1 MICPAACQKQLPG
14 RNCVRAA
21 CTCIHF
27 QQLNMKWTNWH
38 RFKYMGGFFN
48 RWMEILCLHLVI
60 AESLSLGKCSGCFFS
75 TLWVTMSNRFC
86 SICNIHKRTGY
97 TGSLVQANTIILSP
111 PYLTCG
117 TLHTFLIPSFW
128 YSLILISSVQRIFSE
143 LCRLFWHSWSC
154 LLIADFDNHTHTPLL
169 VFLVL

>member
-1 MICPAACQKQLPG
+1 MFVLLVHVSIFSSSIWSGQTDI
-14 RNCVRAA
+14 V
-21 CTCIHF
+21 
-27 QQLNMKWTNWH
+27 LNIWV
-38 RFKYMGGFFN
+38 FFN

-86 SICNIHKRTGY
+86 SICNIHKWTGY